1 MIKVCSIVGA
11 RPQFIKAA
19 VVSRALRAVAR
30 EVLVH
35 TGQHYDEGMSA
46 VFFEQLDIPAPDYNL
61 GVGSSSHGVQTGRM
75 LEQIEAVLEKEQPD
89 RVLVFGDTNSTLAG
103 ALAGAKLKIPVA
115 HVEAGLRSFNR
126 AMPEEINRVLTDHL
140 SDLLFCPSQT
150 AVKNLAKE
158 GITAGVHLV
167 GDVMAEALRFGV
179 ERARERSTA
188 LQNLGLANKGYLLVT
203 IHRAENT
210 DNQARLRSILAG
222 LAGIKETIIF
232 PVHPRTQA
240 ALEKFAWPPPPHI
253 RLIPPAAYLDMCA
266 LEANARVILTDS
278 GGVQKEA
285 YWLGVPCITLRD
297 ETEWV
302 ETVETGWNQ
311 LVGTDGERIR
321 RAVEQGRTPK
331 ERPALYTAGNAAQ
344 TIAALLASTGNEMP
358 PAVGD

>member
-46 VFFEQLDIPAPDYNL
+46 VFFEQLDIPAPDFNL

-103 ALAGAKLKIPVA
+103 ALAAAKLKIPVA

-150 AVKNLAKE
+150 AVKNLTRE

-188 LQNLGLANKGYLLVT
+188 LRNLCLANKGYLLVT

-222 LAGIKETIIF
+222 LAGIQETIIF

-240 ALEKFAWPPPPHI
+240 ALEKLAWTPPPHI

-266 LEANARVILTDS
+266 LESNARIILTDS

-302 ETVETGWNQ
+302 ETVETGWNR
-311 LVGTDGERIR
+311 LVGADSERIR
-321 RAVEQGRTPK
+321 KAVAECGKPK
-331 ERPALYTAGNAAQ
+331 EHLNLYDTLGSGQ
-344 TIAALLASTGNEMP
+344 RIAELVVSEQSREKR
-358 PAVGD
+358 D